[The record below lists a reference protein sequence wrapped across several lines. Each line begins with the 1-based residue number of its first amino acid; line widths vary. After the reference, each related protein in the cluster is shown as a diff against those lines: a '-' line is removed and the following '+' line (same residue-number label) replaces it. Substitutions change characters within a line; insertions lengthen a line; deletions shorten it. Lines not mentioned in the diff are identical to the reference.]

1 MDIILLGAP
10 GAGKGTQAHR
20 IMESFGMVQIAT
32 GDMLRDHKR
41 RKTEFGLEAAVHF
54 DKGNFVPDDLII
66 KMIEDRL
73 KQDDVKEGV
82 LFDGFPRTIP
92 QAIALDALYER
103 LGRKIDRVIRLRATV
118 EIVVRRICGRWVC
131 PDCGA
136 PFHEE
141 MHQPTEKGI
150 CDNCGGELFNR
161 VDDNE
166 ETVRRRIE
174 VYRQL
179 TEPLVGYYEKKG
191 MLTVVDGV
199 QPVADVTDSIFEVL
213 NPLRIQK

>member
-1 MDIILLGAP
+1 
-10 GAGKGTQAHR
+10 
-20 IMESFGMVQIAT
+20 
-32 GDMLRDHKR
+32 
-41 RKTEFGLEAAVHF
+41 
-54 DKGNFVPDDLII
+54 
-66 KMIEDRL
+66 
-73 KQDDVKEGV
+73 
-82 LFDGFPRTIP
+82 
-92 QAIALDALYER
+92 
-103 LGRKIDRVIRLRATV
+103 
-118 EIVVRRICGRWVC
+118 
-131 PDCGA
+131 
-136 PFHEE
+136 